1 MTDASSPSD
10 TGSSRGDCRMQFS
23 RSAQDGLARRGEL
36 SFPRGKVQ
44 TPAFMPVGTYGTV
57 KGMLPRDIHE
67 IGAEIILGNTFH
79 LMLRPGTEV
88 VKAHGD
94 LHDFIGWEGPILT
107 DSGGFQVWSLGK
119 LRKIS
124 EEGVSFQ
131 SPVDGSKVYMDPE
144 RSMEVQRELGSDI
157 VMIFDECTPYPAT
170 EAEARSSME
179 LSLRWA
185 ERSKSAH
192 EGNDAALFGIIQGG
206 MYPELRRESL
216 AGLQDIGFDG
226 YAIGGLSVGEPKE
239 EMLKVLDGLAD
250 HLPEQQPRY
259 LMGVGKPSDILEAVM
274 RGVDM
279 FDCVMPTRNARNG
292 HLFTSTGVIKIRN
305 AVHRHSDQPLDAN
318 CDCYTCQNFSRA
330 YLHHLDKCREI
341 LGAQLN
347 TIHNLRYYQ
356 NHMAAI
362 RQAIEQGRLAE
373 FAEEFYASQDGR
385 ADV

>member
-10 TGSSRGDCRMQFS
+10 TGSSRDDCRMQFS

-239 EMLKVLDGLAD
+239 EMLKVLDGLAG